1 MKFFSCFRCESVFIS
16 NKTTGVSSSN
26 SKLKIVKG
34 FEELKRNPVNSM
46 WLQEILLWRDIF
58 TKDLDSTKT
67 ASKHNN
73 RILYKQRKEK
83 VIETQL
89 QSANIFSILKNI
101 IFLSNMKCP
110 RVSENCKLTSSD
122 FVGIQK
128 ELHCSDVYWCNRRPW
143 LKEMYCVVNLLRLS
157 PFSSSTNKI
166 SITSRTILNE

>member
-1 MKFFSCFRCESVFIS
+1 MSRGLKTWKEIQLIPCDFKRYCYGGTFSP
-16 NKTTGVSSSN
+16 KT
-26 SKLKIVKG
+26 
-34 FEELKRNPVNSM
+34 F
-46 WLQEILLWRDIF
+46 
-58 TKDLDSTKT
+58 DSTKT

-89 QSANIFSILKNI
+89 QSANIFNFKKHHF
-101 IFLSNMKCP
+101 FLSNMKCP

-143 LKEMYCVVNLLRLS
+143 LEEMYCVVNLQRLS
-157 PFSSSTNKI
+157 PFSRSKNKI
-166 SITSRTILNE
+166 RITSRTILNE

>member
-1 MKFFSCFRCESVFIS
+1 MSRSLKTWKEIQLIPCDFKRYCYDGKFSP
-16 NKTTGVSSSN
+16 KT
-26 SKLKIVKG
+26 
-34 FEELKRNPVNSM
+34 F
-46 WLQEILLWRDIF
+46 
-58 TKDLDSTKT
+58 DSTKT

-101 IFLSNMKCP
+101 ILLSNMICP

-143 LKEMYCVVNLLRLS
+143 LEEMYCVVNLQRLS
-157 PFSSSTNKI
+157 PFSSSKNKI
-166 SITSRTILNE
+166 SITSRTILNG